1 MIRPLLL
8 VSLLL
13 FLSFMVLSGIVSA
26 EIFTDSGLVD
36 IPTGEILAHGIFD
49 VGVYAPF
56 QNTTH
61 FKRDPVA
68 FRVNFGMFDRLE
80 FGASHILPQD
90 NDASRSFLGHV
101 KAQLLKESGKL
112 PSVAVGI
119 ENIGNNVIQQWDT
132 YRANSSYFVI
142 SKTFNLPRIHLIR
155 GHIGIGNKRF
165 AYTERRI
172 GILGGISTE
181 LQPAFARGDIV
192 ISLEFDGAGV
202 NVGLQHTANSGLRL
216 AMGVETLNKPDEIRY
231 FTAISWSN
239 SKLMEQIAAANR
251 LALQAA
257 KRAGQV
263 KQTPDKKEETS
274 E

>member
-1 MIRPLLL
+1 M
-8 VSLLL
+8 
-13 FLSFMVLSGIVSA
+13 LSGIVSA
-26 EIFTDSGLVD
+26 EIFTDSGLLD

-56 QNTTH
+56 QSRTH

-119 ENIGNNVIQQWDT
+119 ENIGNNVIQQWNT

-165 AYTERRI
+165 AFTERSI

-181 LQPAFARGDIV
+181 LQPAFARGDIAL
-192 ISLEFDGAGV
+192 SLEFDGVGI
-202 NVGLQHTANSGLRL
+202 NVGIQHTANSGLRL
-216 AMGVETLNKPDEIRY
+216 AMGVETLNKLDDIRY

-239 SKLMEQIAAANR
+239 SELMEQIAAANR

-263 KQTPDKKEETS
+263 KQTPNKKEETS